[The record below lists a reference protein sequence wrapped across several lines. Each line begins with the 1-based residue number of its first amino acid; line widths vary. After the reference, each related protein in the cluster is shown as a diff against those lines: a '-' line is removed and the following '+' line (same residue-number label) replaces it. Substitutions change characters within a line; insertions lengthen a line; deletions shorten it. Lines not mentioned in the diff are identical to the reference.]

1 MTINGNSRVVGILAD
16 PIGHV
21 RTPQLFNASMARQGL
36 DAVCVP
42 FHVKADGLVRFL
54 EGIRQ
59 MESLA
64 GIIVTIPYKERVVAA
79 CDELSE
85 AARLVG
91 SANCIRREDGGR
103 LVGGNFDGDGFV
115 SGLKSAGHDV
125 KGRRVLLLGAGGA
138 GKSIALAIAREA
150 PAQFVI
156 HNRTPERAVEAAE
169 RIRLALPGAPVSAG
183 ADDPAGFDL
192 VINATAL
199 GLRDGEPLPLDP
211 ARLGAGTL
219 VCEAAMRDGDT
230 ALLAAARARGCRVHL
245 GQHMLLGQIVSIANF
260 LGLPLSADAVDQGI
274 LPTC

>member
-1 MTINGNSRVVGILAD
+1 MTINGNTRVVGILAD
-16 PIGHV
+16 PIAHV

-42 FHVKADGLVRFL
+42 FHVKADGLAGFL
-54 EGIRQ
+54 DGIRQ

-64 GIIVTIPYKERVVAA
+64 GLIVTIPYKERVVAV
-79 CDELSE
+79 CDELSD

-91 SANCIRREDGGR
+91 SVNCIRREEGGR

-115 SGLKSAGHDV
+115 AGLKRAGHEV

-138 GKSIALAIAREA
+138 GKSIALAVAREA

-183 ADDPAGFDL
+183 PDAPDGFDL

-230 ALLAAARARGCRVHL
+230 ALLAAARARGCRVHH

-260 LGLPLSADAVDQGI
+260 LGLPLSAEAVDQGL